1 MSGVAVDA
9 SRSRWRQG
17 WRVAGYAAA
26 AGIAFVVLEQI
37 ELALLDLVGADTLLA
52 STQSEGADERLAAEA
67 DALAARS
74 QARMASLPS
83 GHRSAAFRLGY
94 ELGWAS
100 EFVGSFAM
108 SDPGIQARATA
119 IGDAHVAVARAA
131 AQRIG
136 IDDGIVA
143 ALPSRTLT
151 DFARVQERF
160 ERDESGI
167 AARVEAQLTPVHRE
181 LYLFGVSVGADAA
194 MVESSSGKLAE
205 PSVERIRRHATLA
218 GIESAAWQPLVAD
231 SRGVPPDVVV
241 ARHRTAVEAIL
252 STLAARD
259 ADDAARS

>member
-108 SDPGIQARATA
+108 SDPGIQARAT
-119 IGDAHVAVARAA
+119 

-259 ADDAARS
+259 ADDAARR